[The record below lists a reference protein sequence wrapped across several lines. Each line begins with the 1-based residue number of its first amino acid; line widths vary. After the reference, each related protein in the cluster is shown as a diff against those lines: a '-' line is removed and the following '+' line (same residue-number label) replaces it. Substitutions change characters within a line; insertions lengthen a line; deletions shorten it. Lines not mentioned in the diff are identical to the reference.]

1 MAAGPLQLCAG
12 HQSGC
17 ESAVHAMRQV
27 FESSETEAI
36 ILVDATNA
44 FNSLNRQAALR
55 NIHHLC
61 PSLSKVLINTYR
73 EDVQLF
79 IDGETL
85 LSQEGTTQG
94 DPLAMAMYAIAV
106 PLIHRLKCD
115 TTKQIWFAD
124 DATAGGKIN
133 NLREWWDCLTKVG
146 PDFGYFPNASKTWL
160 IVKEGYKDEAVS
172 TFEGTQVA
180 ITEEGRKYLGSA
192 IGKQTFIEGYV
203 QQKVST
209 WVEELDRLSSI
220 AITQPHAAFAAFTH
234 GLTSRWTYLA
244 RTTPNIENLMKP
256 LEETI
261 RRVFLLNL
269 TGQNAFNDTERDLLS
284 LPARLG
290 GLGISDPCKKSVLHY
305 STCVTISAPLIHLI
319 LDQSEVFLPEVRAAQ
334 TRMRKNAH
342 KFHRQYEARTA
353 NDLKENLP
361 IKMQKALTICSE
373 KGASSWLSAVP
384 ISEHGFS
391 LHKGAFRDA
400 LCLRYGWRPSHLPS
414 HCVCG
419 QHFTI
424 EHALSCSRG
433 GFPSI
438 RHNEVR
444 NITADLLSGVCHSV
458 GIEPSLQPV
467 TGEQFDYRTANRED
481 GARLDIVAQSFW
493 GRDRQSAFF
502 DVRVFNPYAPC
513 YRSSSLAQ
521 CYRKN
526 ELEKK
531 RAYEQRIREI
541 EHGSFS
547 PLVFSAAGG
556 MGTIATV
563 VYKRLAS
570 LLAEKQG
577 RSYSST
583 LHWLRCRLNFSL
595 LRSAITCIRGSRS
608 IFSSDSTSPPME
620 SIDLAIHEGQVPA
633 L

>member
-1 MAAGPLQLCAG
+1 MIRNTVLRMDGAAGPSGLDAASWKRLCTSFKGASTELCESLAATARRICTCYVDPCGLSAFVACRLIALDKCPGIRPIGIGETVRRIIGRAVARILNHDIQMAAGPLQLCAG

-106 PLIHRLKCD
+106 NPLIHRLKCD

-244 RTTPNIENLMKP
+244 RTTPNIEDLMKP

-290 GLGISDPCKKSVLHY
+290 GLGISDVLHY

-373 KGASSWLSAVP
+373 KGASSWLSAYQSLNMAFPCTKGPSGMPCACDMVGDHHIYPP
-384 ISEHGFS
+384 IASVAS
-391 LHKGAFRDA
+391 I
-400 LCLRYGWRPSHLPS
+400 LP
-414 HCVCG
+414 
-419 QHFTI
+419 
-424 EHALSCSRG
+424 LSM
-433 GFPSI
+433 
-438 RHNEVR
+438 H
-444 NITADLLSGVCHSV
+444 
-458 GIEPSLQPV
+458 
-467 TGEQFDYRTANRED
+467 
-481 GARLDIVAQSFW
+481 
-493 GRDRQSAFF
+493 
-502 DVRVFNPYAPC
+502 
-513 YRSSSLAQ
+513 
-521 CYRKN
+521 
-526 ELEKK
+526 
-531 RAYEQRIREI
+531 
-541 EHGSFS
+541 
-547 PLVFSAAGG
+547 
-556 MGTIATV
+556 
-563 VYKRLAS
+563 
-570 LLAEKQG
+570 
-577 RSYSST
+577 
-583 LHWLRCRLNFSL
+583 
-595 LRSAITCIRGSRS
+595 
-608 IFSSDSTSPPME
+608 
-620 SIDLAIHEGQVPA
+620 
-633 L
+633 